1 MQENTLKTHFS
12 TVHIFILGKRKKEEE
27 KSVVNEANFFR
38 FRAHSLFFD
47 IVCEVYEK
55 KTELNS
61 KLNATARNTPL
72 LLSLSMLIR
81 VNIRFSKDEIWNSKN
96 WICSRIKRNFELD
109 WVLRAEYIF
118 LWCQESDKMTFFLRH
133 ELSPPQQP
141 TRRSCL
147 FLLLMMMIYAK
158 IIATTI
164 VPTNEENFGISQWI
178 PMCGECWAFRVWMG
192 LVERNPRNLKKKA
205 CYDGSNI

>member
-81 VNIRFSKDEIWNSKN
+81 VNIQFSKDEIWNSKN

-118 LWCQESDKMTFFLRH
+118 LWCQESDKMTFF
-133 ELSPPQQP
+133 STPWTFAP
-141 TRRSCL
+141 
-147 FLLLMMMIYAK
+147 A
-158 IIATTI
+158 AA
-164 VPTNEENFGISQWI
+164 N
-178 PMCGECWAFRVWMG
+178 
-192 LVERNPRNLKKKA
+192 KKKLFVLIA
-205 CYDGSNI
+205 DDDDICENHCNNDCANKRGKLWHFPMNISVWWVLSISGVNETSGKKSKKP